1 MKDHVEIDDRIGG
14 ALAILK
20 DIEMQTEAALAI
32 LRTAASDTGSDGKL
46 TKAALEARQRLRN
59 PEGNLSRISVVV
71 KDMARSDKGAKRIRL
86 SESAADAKR
95 AATRAVNKAVE
106 AEIALKAFDEKRD
119 TYLAQSGSRKRS
131 PEQLVDAH
139 EGRTFMT
146 KLVERGS
153 PVSILDQLSADEM
166 DFFHALLV
174 DKAQDPAHRKPNGA
188 WHAMMRAGFIDF
200 RVNCL
205 SSDER
210 HALLIA
216 TDDIKA
222 QYFEAMQAFE
232 AAAGRKLDLSPGIAI
247 ALLEVMLTPDLR
259 PGVSR
264 LRTAAATIQFDE
276 DINRLIRLLGLEPKD
291 WQRVSEIMEPT
302 MVRLRE
308 ERYTRLAEE
317 AADAERKQALLLRYI
332 PYARLSLEKVHQAS
346 RADERK
352 LVGVGEDGRYDPV
365 VARRCV
371 QALPEHDDAFYLYP
385 GLRYRVNCD
394 SFLEDCEAD
403 REREVQTIAYYWAG
417 DKETRDRARAKGVSL
432 PEPEDLPDEW
442 PALAREGNGVDVSD
456 TMDDL
461 TPLKLPLTD
470 EQARI
475 IERKVYWGGDP
486 TKQVWAP
493 AASPVVPVVPVVPSD
508 VVRSISGG
516 EGFSED
522 EAQKLAEL
530 LFYEFKGA
538 TNPLWD
544 GTGLV
549 VGEMDRAVL
558 LPALRVAV
566 LYSGYSKQKEFLAAV
581 ERGDHEQFVA
591 QYKAPQVQMLKE
603 GLMAGSPKY
612 LDRARERGLLP

>member
-1 MKDHVEIDDRIGG
+1 MKHIDEIDDRIGG
-14 ALAILK
+14 ALALLAE
-20 DIEMQTEAALAI
+20 IEAQAEAALAI
-32 LRTAASDTGSDGKL
+32 LHAAADEKDADGKL
-46 TKAALEARQRLRN
+46 TKAALDARQRLRN

-71 KDMARSDKGAKRIRL
+71 KEMARSDKGAKRIRL
-86 SESAADAKR
+86 SESAAEAKT
-95 AATRAVNKAVE
+95 AAAMAVNKAVE

-119 TYLAQSGSRKRS
+119 TYLAQSESRKRS
-131 PEQLVDAH
+131 QEQLVDAH

-174 DKAQDPAHRKPNGA
+174 DKAQDPAHRKQDGA

-205 SSDER
+205 SPDER
-210 HALLIA
+210 NALLIA

-222 QYFEAMQAFE
+222 HYFEAMQAFE
-232 AAAGRKLDLSPGIAI
+232 AAAGKKLDLSPGIAI
-247 ALLEVMLTPDLR
+247 ALLEVMLSPDLR

-332 PYARLSLEKVHQAS
+332 PYVRLSLEKVHQES

-371 QALPEHDDAFYLYP
+371 QALPEHDNAFYLYP

-442 PALAREGNGVDVSD
+442 PALAREGSGVDVSD